1 MKLYSLCNTQ
11 SPLHLALPLSTK
23 ISVMELLSTA
33 SVPCSSFFFLSV
45 CTLPHV
51 LWGACIGL
59 LLHPFC
65 AGKKRKY
72 LYIPFNVYTSVS
84 GPAFQLSY
92 RALSGWWLGCEL
104 QWGCK
109 PITRKQAFLL
119 AKNDRPFKGR
129 PCFGD
134 KCCLISSRFLW
145 NLCTL
150 CILIWRFQICNS
162 FFGALYSFR
171 DITFFRFLGRRKSV
185 FFTVIVTKQINIP
198 L

>member
-11 SPLHLALPLSTK
+11 STLHLALPLSTK

-119 AKNDRPFKGR
+119 AKNDRPFKALQFELVAAVFWEGGVFQSH
-129 PCFGD
+129 PYVILPNLSTC
-134 KCCLISSRFLW
+134 KYACLVPSVNSY
-145 NLCTL
+145 
-150 CILIWRFQICNS
+150 FQ
-162 FFGALYSFR
+162 
-171 DITFFRFLGRRKSV
+171 
-185 FFTVIVTKQINIP
+185 
-198 L
+198 